1 MLKRSVRI
9 VASIALAMS
18 LMAWSSAR
26 AQDHGEKHEGKH
38 EQQEGQAKQ
47 MPPAN
52 PNQGYFGAKFAQI
65 TDEKAE
71 ELGLD
76 SQDGVVIM
84 EILPDSPAA
93 RAGLKPDD
101 VVKKLD
107 DKDVDGVEAFVAV
120 MRASKPDQQL
130 KVSIIRDKKPE
141 DLTVTLA
148 KRPASMDALQKQMEK
163 ERMEKEKD
171 MEKEKAHEHEQE
183 PATKPS

>member
-18 LMAWSSAR
+18 LMAGSSAR
-26 AQDHGEKHEGKH
+26 AQDHGEKQEGKH
-38 EQQEGQAKQ
+38 EHQQGQAKE

-52 PNQGYFGAKFAQI
+52 PNQGYFGAKFGLI
-65 TDEKAE
+65 SDEKAE

-84 EILPDSPAA
+84 EVIPDSPAA
-93 RAGLKPDD
+93 KAGLKTDD

-107 DKDVDGVEAFVAV
+107 DKDIEGTEGFVAV

-130 KVSIIRDKKPE
+130 KVSIIREKQPQDI
-141 DLTVTLA
+141 TVTLA
-148 KRPASMDALQKQMEK
+148 KRPASMDALDKQMQK
-163 ERMEKEKD
+163 ERME
-171 MEKEKAHEHEQE
+171 
-183 PATKPS
+183 